1 MFSRVLFAIESP
13 GQPTGYGRIAREL
26 LPRLAERTHGVRGR
40 RTPQYALLAWSHA
53 GSGACEFDSEGYE
66 LIAPKSRDG
75 GPVSR
80 SWNSEDLEAAVQSFQ
95 PDVVVTV
102 GNLRM
107 LESVQSVPSR
117 PFFDWVGYFPVEGVP
132 LPSWRLHTITQ
143 MDSAVTF
150 TDHGRQAVT
159 GALPGVS
166 CATVGLGVDAMRFR
180 PLRNRERLRREA
192 GLGGAFVVGCV
203 ARNQPRKQFPVLMEA
218 FARLASRCREA
229 ALYLHADPFDLGWDL
244 TALADHFG
252 IADRTFFSSALT
264 KGGSV
269 GDADLNETYNLF
281 DVFVL
286 PTAAEGFGLPILES
300 MAAGVPVVVTNHGG
314 AAELVEGRGFLV
326 EPKAL
331 LTDETSHTDL
341 ALLDSEDLA
350 QVLAGLRP
358 NGVRSRR
365 QSDARLRCS
374 QAGRRFAK
382 CCSWDGCADRWVEFL
397 GQAGRQ
403 RDRLAGAGA
412 LGQDCREAVD
422 PT

>member
-1 MFSRVLFAIESP
+1 MPSRVLWAIESP

-26 LPRLAERTHGVRGR
+26 LPRLAGR
-40 RTPQYALLAWSHA
+40 NTPQYALLAWSHP
-53 GSGACEFDSEGYE
+53 GSGACEFDFEGYE
-66 LIAPKSRDG
+66 LIAPKRGDG
-75 GPVSR
+75 GPLSR
-80 SWNSEDLEAAVQSFQ
+80 SWNSDDLEAAVQSFQ

-132 LPSWRLHTITQ
+132 LPSWRLGTVTE

-166 CATVGLGVDAMRFR
+166 CSTVGLGVDAMRFR
-180 PLRNRERLRREA
+180 PLRNRDRLRREA

-203 ARNQPRKQFPVLMEA
+203 ARNQPRKQFPVLMES

-264 KGGSV
+264 NGGSV
-269 GDADLNETYNLF
+269 GDSDLNETYNLF

-314 AAELVEGRGFLV
+314 AAELVEGRGILV
-326 EPKAL
+326 EPKAM

-350 QVLAGLRP
+350 QVLVGLR
-358 NGVRSRR
+358 R
-365 QSDARLRCS
+365 QPDARLRCS

-403 RDRLAGAGA
+403 KDRLTYAGIGGVNPRADSGPQGRA
-412 LGQDCREAVD
+412 RDVLQDD
-422 PT
+422 QS